1 MNIVIAG
8 AGKVGEVLCS
18 DLSNEDHNIIIIEI
32 NESRLD
38 ELINQYDIGGI
49 AGNGAMFDN
58 QLDAGVDNCD
68 VFIAVTK
75 NDETNL
81 IAAITARQLGAH
93 YTIAR
98 VRDPE
103 YSKQMTFFRESLG
116 INLIINPELEA
127 AHEIA
132 RMLFF
137 SSALQVESF
146 NHGRV
151 NMIEVIVQAKT
162 ELVGIRLNE
171 HKNRFGRVVI
181 CIIIRGDEVMIPNGD
196 TCLMAHDHV
205 MVTGSSTDVRIF
217 SRHCQPDQKK
227 INSAVIIGGGK
238 LTDYLL
244 SRLIKKRM
252 NLKVIEIDPE
262 NADRLA
268 IKYPQTEI
276 IFGDGTKQAFL
287 REEHLTD
294 YDSVIALTGVDEENI
309 LISIF
314 ASRMGIP
321 KTITKV
327 NRTDLLK
334 VVDNVGLQ
342 SIVTPKRVIANHII
356 RFIRSK
362 ENAQGSNISAFYRL
376 LDGRV
381 EVLQFKVRDTFIS
394 AGIPLSDLTTKPG
407 LLIACII
414 REEKIIYPNGRN
426 CILPNDD
433 VIVVTTKHKDFQD
446 IQDIFV
452 KPRGRQ

>member
-18 DLSNEDHNIIIIEI
+18 DLSNENHNIIVIEI

-38 ELINQYDIGGI
+38 ELVNQYDIGGV

-81 IAAITARQLGAH
+81 IAAITARQLGAP

-151 NMIEVIVQAKT
+151 NMIEVVVQPDT
-162 ELVGIRLNE
+162 ELVGMKLHE

-196 TCLMAHDHV
+196 TWLMAHDHV

-252 NLKVIEIDPE
+252 YLKVIEIDPE

-376 LDGRV
+376 FDGRV
-381 EVLQFKVRDTFIS
+381 EVLQFKVRDSFIS

-414 REEKIIYPNGRN
+414 REEEIIYPNGRN
-426 CILPNDD
+426 SILPNDD

-452 KPRGRQ
+452 KLRGRQ

>member
-18 DLSNEDHNIIIIEI
+18 DLANENHNIIVIEI
-32 NESRLD
+32 IESRLD
-38 ELINQYDIGGI
+38 ELINQYDIAGVV
-49 AGNGAMFDN
+49 GNGAMFDN

-68 VFIAVTK
+68 VFIAVTEK
-75 NDETNL
+75 DETNL
-81 IAAITARQLGAH
+81 IAAITARQLGAR

-103 YSKQMTFFRESLG
+103 YSKQMNFFRESLG
-116 INLIINPELEA
+116 INFIMNPELEA

-151 NMIEVIVQAKT
+151 NMIEIVVHSKT
-162 ELVGIRLNE
+162 ELVDIKLNE
-171 HKNRFGRVVI
+171 HKNRFGQVVI
-181 CIIIRGDEVMIPNGD
+181 CILIRGDEVMIPNGETRLQAD
-196 TCLMAHDHV
+196 DHV
-205 MVTGSSTDVRIF
+205 MVTGSSNDVRIF
-217 SRHCQPDQKK
+217 SRYCQPDQIKL
-227 INSAVIIGGGK
+227 NSAVIIGGGK

-252 NLKVIEIDPE
+252 YLKVIEIDPE
-262 NADRLA
+262 RADLLA
-268 IKYPQTEI
+268 IKYPQAEI
-276 IFGDGTKQAFL
+276 VFGDGTKQAFL
-287 REEHLTD
+287 KEEHFTD

-309 LISIF
+309 LISIY
-314 ASRMGIP
+314 ASRMGIS

-342 SIVTPKRVIANHII
+342 SIVTPKRLIANQII

-381 EVLQFKVRDTFIS
+381 EVLQFKVRETFIS
-394 AGIPLSDLTTKPG
+394 ANVPLSDLTTKPG

-414 REEKIIYPNGRN
+414 RKESLIYPNGKN

-446 IQDIFV
+446 IEDIFV
-452 KPRGRQ
+452 KQRGHQ